1 MEVEVARQSSTPSSE
16 DAYPE
21 NITSPLQA
29 SSDSGDY
36 EEPPVVAPKSRQR
49 QHRTV
54 SSVTADTRKILEQ
67 FLKRSTLL
75 DSSKR
80 NSQIEHQYAVVGD
93 LPDEDPQPTPYQQI
107 GSDDD
112 CFSDFYQNFSKSDGM
127 RYINAEPDYVDC
139 QMLVKELM
147 NSEAH
152 RKGTHH
158 RSQKKINSPPGNVKF
173 AIGHTKPKAKT
184 KAKGA
189 EQEEGN
195 DGSSSSTE
203 DYEFPDN
210 ELLNRKKKSSFRLAL
225 ERVRQSFRRQG
236 KKTPEASQE
245 NSKLTGAPPGEL
257 RKEFPG
263 KSEVPLPP
271 TPVAWNVG
279 KPHCK
284 LRREGS
290 ETSKTQATASGT
302 PSEIDFGHGKASAAA
317 AEANVLQV
325 PHVAPPCDEKKKK
338 SPALWRKS
346 EAKDKGNEEK
356 VRENRGIFEVILRQ
370 FRKGSSK
377 LKRKG
382 GAQGKYSTND
392 VHLNTSCVSP
402 HVLGFKLLFNLF

>member
-1 MEVEVARQSSTPSSE
+1 MEVELARQSSTPSSE
-16 DAYPE
+16 DADPE
-21 NITSPLQA
+21 NVTSQLQA

-36 EEPPVVAPKSRQR
+36 EEPPVVVPKSRQR
-49 QHRTV
+49 QHKTV
-54 SSVTADTRKILEQ
+54 SSVTADTRRILEQ
-67 FLKRSTLL
+67 FLMRSTLL
-75 DSSKR
+75 ESSKR

-152 RKGTHH
+152 RKSSHH
-158 RSQKKINSPPGNVKF
+158 RSQKRINSPPGNVKF

-184 KAKGA
+184 KVKAA
-189 EQEEGN
+189 EHEEAD

-236 KKTPEASQE
+236 KKTPPEVSQE
-245 NSKLTGAPPGEL
+245 NSKLTGTLSGEQ

-271 TPVAWNVG
+271 TPVAWNLG
-279 KPHCK
+279 KSHCK

-302 PSEIDFGHGKASAAA
+302 PSEIDFGHGKAGT
-317 AEANVLQV
+317 AEANALQV
-325 PHVAPPCDEKKKK
+325 PTTALPCDEKKKK

-346 EAKDKGNEEK
+346 EAKEKGNEEK

-382 GAQGKYSTND
+382 GARGMMFVLTP
-392 VHLNTSCVSP
+392 LISCISQS
-402 HVLGFKLLFNLF
+402 LFGWLLSELL